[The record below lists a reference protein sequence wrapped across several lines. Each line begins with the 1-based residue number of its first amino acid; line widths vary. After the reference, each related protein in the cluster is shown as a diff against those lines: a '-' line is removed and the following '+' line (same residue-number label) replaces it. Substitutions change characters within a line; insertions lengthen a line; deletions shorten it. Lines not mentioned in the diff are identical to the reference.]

1 MNTSKSHRALLVL
14 LALLVLAASWF
25 NPATERARIEV
36 QGGLERA
43 LTVFAAARAL
53 GAVVSV
59 AQGTQ
64 VAIQP
69 AGVGV
74 GLAPGQ
80 ALQPLNHLID
90 QFAEVMLVASVSF
103 GIQLLLL
110 SIGTHWVVSALVSL
124 AVCAVIFLR
133 WKAAT
138 FSSRWLQ
145 PLLVLLLVIRFAVPL
160 SVLGNEALYR
170 WFMAD
175 EFRKELT
182 VIQQSPTTLVS
193 SKDSLVATKQSF
205 WERLMEWRKTPGSKD
220 EVASNEASLMARFQ
234 EWLKSLPDVKAQ
246 YDAILEAAS
255 EWSRS
260 IVKLIAYFVVQTIL
274 FPIAF
279 LWLVWFLAKLGMRA
293 VFPADKT

>member
-1 MNTSKSHRALLVL
+1 MNTSKSQPALLVL

-25 NPATERARIEV
+25 NPATERARTEV

-64 VAIQP
+64 VALQP

-110 SIGTHWVVSALVSL
+110 NIGTHWVVSALVSL
-124 AVCAVIFLR
+124 AICAVIFLR
-133 WKAAT
+133 WKGAT
-138 FSSRWLQ
+138 TSSRWLE
-145 PLLVLLLVIRFAVPL
+145 PLLVLLLVVRFAVPI

-182 VIQQSPTTLVS
+182 VIQQSPTTLVDL
-193 SKDSLVATKQSF
+193 KDSPVTTKQGL
-205 WERLMEWRKTPGSKD
+205 WERLLEWRKTLGSKD
-220 EVASNEASLMARFQ
+220 EAASNETSFMGRFH

-246 YDAILEAAS
+246 YDAILDAAAN
-255 EWSRS
+255 WSRS

-279 LWLVWFLAKLGMRA
+279 LWLAWFLAKLGMRA
-293 VFPADKT
+293 AFPTDKR